1 MGRLWC
7 LHALLGAPFVTPW
20 AKLVPD
26 SDVAMQFVLLG
37 QSNVQPGRGQTAK
50 ISEDDQK
57 RIRAVSQRAEVCGW
71 YRDLSSCVDLSTIS
85 DPTTDGHPSESPLDV
100 AAKGWFGPD
109 LYTVLHLA
117 EDNPTRRVRVIKVGG
132 SGVTLA
138 VDFAPSGETYH
149 QIVSAM
155 EQHVLPGVS
164 VSGFVWVQGEGDT
177 RDDERG
183 AMDVRVA
190 APPRAFNAEDAAAY
204 AANLQA
210 LICRL
215 RAVTAKRDADS
226 CMPPAGHPDL
236 PELLPGTPFLMLEP
250 WAGTSATCTPSD
262 TSLANKAVLMQAVEK
277 QLLNWPDF
285 TLMAEDVAR
294 LPRYCNYTEA
304 EIGSDEGNYEGYQ
317 GHYSTE
323 GQIVL
328 GYLVSRW
335 LEWAEGTATG
345 AAGIWS
351 PGPAGAGGA
360 WRPTQGKATGP
371 GGESPALA
379 LAVATHAPAG
389 GEPSATTPAAAWELG
404 PTAQV
409 KWTCGAGQRNA
420 DASECLAA
428 VVAATSGAANGHIK
442 LVDTP
447 LVPPGCSY
455 SHVSGAALF
464 NSGWGQAG
472 SDVEDYQLVCTP
484 SPGTDSASPSRQDS
498 SSEQAGPDPASRP
511 VVLGATE
518 TSCYVTE
525 NNAQLFANL
534 ASACAAYEELVVVLN
549 VFDSDGDDSIG
560 RGGDASRSLNCAA
573 EFMPNV
579 TLPACVRE
587 VTHVPGMKTA
597 FWRYAALQSY
607 TPYARI

>member
-138 VDFAPSGETYH
+138 VDFTPSGETYH

-285 TLMAEDVAR
+285 TLVAEDVAR

-379 LAVATHAPAG
+379 LAVATPHAPAG
-389 GEPSATTPAAAWELG
+389 G
-404 PTAQV
+404 
-409 KWTCGAGQRNA
+409 
-420 DASECLAA
+420 
-428 VVAATSGAANGHIK
+428 
-442 LVDTP
+442 
-447 LVPPGCSY
+447 
-455 SHVSGAALF
+455 
-464 NSGWGQAG
+464 
-472 SDVEDYQLVCTP
+472 
-484 SPGTDSASPSRQDS
+484 
-498 SSEQAGPDPASRP
+498 
-511 VVLGATE
+511 
-518 TSCYVTE
+518 
-525 NNAQLFANL
+525 
-534 ASACAAYEELVVVLN
+534 
-549 VFDSDGDDSIG
+549 
-560 RGGDASRSLNCAA
+560 
-573 EFMPNV
+573 
-579 TLPACVRE
+579 
-587 VTHVPGMKTA
+587 
-597 FWRYAALQSY
+597 
-607 TPYARI
+607 